1 MVGFEAKK
9 YLKTK
14 TKKFTTKYDKTE
26 SWDKSKPFEI
36 TSHSNKKA
44 KKIR

>member
-1 MVGFEAKK
+1 MILKKKKHQTKMVGFEAKK

-26 SWDKSKPFEI
+26 S
-36 TSHSNKKA
+36 
-44 KKIR
+44 